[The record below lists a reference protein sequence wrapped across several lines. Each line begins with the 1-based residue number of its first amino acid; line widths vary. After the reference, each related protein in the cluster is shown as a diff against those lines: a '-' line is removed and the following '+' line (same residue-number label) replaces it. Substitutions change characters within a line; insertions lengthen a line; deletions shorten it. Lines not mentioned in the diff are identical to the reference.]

1 MKKNEL
7 KNFLKVLILF
17 ASIVSTI
24 SCEKNEIEDLT
35 NRKMSSENISKNQL
49 LDELND
55 KEIIE
60 FVSKSKYFTN
70 SNDLLKNN
78 QTSFSNSD
86 SPNFQKIVKPNE
98 YITYSLRLNSYTSQK
113 PYFEYFVIN
122 KEISGIEKAGFVK
135 YLPSSPSHE
144 LDVDYFTGDIEIYN
158 TDNELFAKTTF
169 QNGQPASNNSYNS
182 NSTTFSSNYTVS
194 SCYNVSY
201 IIAHP
206 CSHNGGHMPGES
218 CTNGLVNDAY
228 YEIRT
233 TIVCI
238 DTIKSIVPPDTFGGG
253 GGGGGGAT
261 ILNLLNIPEPYEGEP
276 SFSNESFMFYQQ
288 IFNFLQANP
297 AYNNLVNHRYA
308 NNCLVSDWI
317 VPKVVDYF
325 RYNSFVEQQNQIN
338 VINAMNMFTN
348 FLEIVSNQYN
358 HEEMFVNQ
366 FQTFQFLLQNSQ
378 WLSSQTNQTRQEIFN
393 YLLSNNLN
401 EQSRVFVKEVMNY
414 LISNPAMSWKIVMN
428 NRTSFDTNQGEVDN
442 YSQGGYDTNTYES
455 FNPQQQSWPSITTV
469 IPQNKFVGWNTNLHP
484 NWQCMEYSKEQL
496 RVMGYQISSYYAT
509 GQTFQIYTAQN
520 GVNNTVLS
528 HGLSYLKYALSNGIP
543 VIVGVDDAPGH
554 PGNRDSTTDHFIVL
568 VGMGTDSNGKYFQF
582 YDNASS
588 EVSQGANSLNKL
600 YYNSTTGIISGSSQT
615 DYANRQPRPYTITMI
630 RKSKPL

>member
-1 MKKNEL
+1 MKKNQL

-17 ASIVSTI
+17 ASIVSMI
-24 SCEKNEIEDLT
+24 SCEKNELEDLT
-35 NRKMSSENISKNQL
+35 NRKMSSENISTNKL
-49 LDELND
+49 LDELNNN
-55 KEIIE
+55 EIIE
-60 FVSKSKYFTN
+60 FVSNSKYFTN
-70 SNDLLKNN
+70 SNELLKSN
-78 QTSFSNSD
+78 QSSVSNSY

-113 PYFEYFVIN
+113 PYFKYFVIN

-135 YLPSSPSHE
+135 YIPSTPSHE
-144 LDVDYFTGDIEIYN
+144 LDVDNFTGDIEIYN

-169 QNGQPASNNSYNS
+169 QNGQPTRNNFNNSNN
-182 NSTTFSSNYTVS
+182 TTFSSNYTVS

-206 CSHNGGHMPGES
+206 CSHGGGHMPGES
-218 CTNGLVNDAY
+218 CNNGLANDAY

-238 DTIKSIVPPDTFGGG
+238 DTIKSIVPPDTFSGG

-358 HEEMFVNQ
+358 HEEMFINQ

-378 WLSSQTNQTRQEIFN
+378 WLSNQTNQTRQEIFN

-401 EQSRVFVKEVMNY
+401 EQSRVFVKELIEDIINFPISEGNDGDAPDFNY
-414 LISNPAMSWKIVMN
+414 DDYSNIQTQAQSLPNRNTFYNAFPKIGSSGMLASQVYQLIGGTVNNSRTNNPDSYQNACALRVSRALNYSGNPIPVFYNNARQQRTQKGADNLNYILDAASLLAYMKKTFQNSNPIHLV
-428 NRTSFDTNQGEVDN
+428 
-442 YSQGGYDTNTYES
+442 
-455 FNPQQQSWPSITTV
+455 
-469 IPQNKFVGWNTNLHP
+469 NKTPAEFK
-484 NWQCMEYSKEQL
+484 SA
-496 RVMGYQISSYYAT
+496 I
-509 GQTFQIYTAQN
+509 
-520 GVNNTVLS
+520 
-528 HGLSYLKYALSNGIP
+528 
-543 VIVGVDDAPGH
+543 
-554 PGNRDSTTDHFIVL
+554 
-568 VGMGTDSNGKYFQF
+568 NGKWGIYIMLPKNTAAFGASGHADFWSNTGCLSGCHFEDAKEIYFWELF
-582 YDNASS
+582 
-588 EVSQGANSLNKL
+588 
-600 YYNSTTGIISGSSQT
+600 
-615 DYANRQPRPYTITMI
+615 
-630 RKSKPL
+630 